1 MAYDGVYKCPKC
13 GSTNTDTTTIA
24 TTERWIKFRC
34 NDCKKFFKKLA
45 KNVSSLSRIWQGE

>member
-34 NDCKKFFKKLA
+34 HDCKKLFKKLA
-45 KNVSSLSRIWQGE
+45 KNVSSLSRIWQGG